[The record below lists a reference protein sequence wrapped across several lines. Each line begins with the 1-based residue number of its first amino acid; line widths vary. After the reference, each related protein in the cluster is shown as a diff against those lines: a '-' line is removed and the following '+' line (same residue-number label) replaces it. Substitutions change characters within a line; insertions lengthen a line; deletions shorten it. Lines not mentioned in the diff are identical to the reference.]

1 MSEIFS
7 VLKIGFPPS
16 LDLRV
21 ASPLQE
27 HRGRNACLLR
37 VRRCVYWPEPCPKPV
52 MESPLFFGL
61 LICRMG
67 AGGGFSHLISSSDEM
82 GWGRGGCVSTSHEL
96 GLSPKEWDRVTGP
109 SWEGAVPSNVGRGNV
124 GPPGFPPQV

>member
-1 MSEIFS
+1 MNEIFS

-37 VRRCVYWPEPCPKPV
+37 VGRPVYSSEPCPKPV

-61 LICRMG
+61 LVCRMG
-67 AGGGFSHLISSSDEM
+67 PGGGFSHLISRSDVM
-82 GWGRGGCVSTSHEL
+82 GWGGG
-96 GLSPKEWDRVTGP
+96 GLCNHIP
-109 SWEGAVPSNVGRGNV
+109 
-124 GPPGFPPQV
+124 